1 MKKHRLFILT
11 IMLSGCYGVERNCNE
26 FQTGSYSSEITID
39 EQTFISSFVRSDSL
53 QIETF
58 DGKTDSSS
66 VRWINECEVIFR
78 TINPKSNLEKKDIHL
93 KILTTT
99 KSSYTFE
106 YSYVGES
113 KKQKGIATKTN

>member
-1 MKKHRLFILT
+1 
-11 IMLSGCYGVERNCNE
+11 MLSGCYGVERNCNE
-26 FQTGSYSSEITID
+26 FQIGSYSSEIAID
-39 EQTFISSFVRSDSL
+39 GQTFISSFVRSDSL

-58 DGKTDSSS
+58 DGKTDSST

-99 KSSYTFE
+99 DSSYNFE